1 MFVGGLGHP
10 AKLFFKGRN
19 GKEFGSEDRVVVH
32 QHMMASV
39 INETMDEMAGE
50 MVKNVLLGAQKRQRV
65 VEKKK
70 RFSSVKI
77 QLMEMN
83 GRGCEHRSDIDV
95 EPFLLPWKKV
105 TGVERIEEAVQTG
118 IAADL
123 LFGHTMSTAWLLFE
137 PHERDSQVPPG

>member
-39 INETMDEMAGE
+39 INETMDEVAGKV
-50 MVKNVLLGAQKRQRV
+50 VKNVFLGAQKRQRV

-70 RFSSVKI
+70 
-77 QLMEMN
+77 
-83 GRGCEHRSDIDV
+83 
-95 EPFLLPWKKV
+95 
-105 TGVERIEEAVQTG
+105 
-118 IAADL
+118 
-123 LFGHTMSTAWLLFE
+123 
-137 PHERDSQVPPG
+137 

>member
-10 AKLFFKGRN
+10 AKLFFEGRN
-19 GKEFGSEDRVVVH
+19 GKEFGSEDRVIVH

-39 INETMDEMAGE
+39 INKTMDEVAGK

-77 QLMEMN
+77 QFMEVN
-83 GRGCEHRSDIDV
+83 GRGGEHRSDVDV

-118 IAADL
+118 IATDL
-123 LFGHTMSTAWLLFE
+123 LFGHTVSTAWLLFE
-137 PHERDSQVPPG
+137 PHERNSQVPPS